1 MAEKIITL
9 SGAATD
15 VLYAL
20 FYRGALLPGDLPS
33 KSGAAELREL
43 GFAETRHTATEYQKE
58 NHFTFLTSEGQKFAV
73 EHLVNTRFGM
83 PASGGYISSYL
94 DALDEI
100 ADLPHYRISSDIAIQ
115 QKIADALDTWLARRH
130 EQLGDAEREKQ
141 VVAFMDGR
149 WVAIRGDYTPDEIR
163 EAAEYIHRY
172 RLSKKLQ
179 KSMEDISPFVVKNG
193 EVFIKNAFIGGAI
206 DSAAPEDTQAVTN
219 VYNINVGVS
228 RNKSEK
234 ADFGDNGIDI
244 HVNVEDLLRNAL
256 AAHEEIERLR
266 KAGDVANKVAADTKA
281 MDELAGHVRKVIMQ
295 ECCPG
300 GVIRS
305 LFSR

>member
-1 MAEKIITL
+1 MSNKTITL

-20 FYRGALLPGDLPS
+20 FYRGALLSGDLPS

-58 NHFTFLTSEGQKFAV
+58 HHFTFLTSEGQKFAV

-83 PASGGYISSYL
+83 PVSGGYISSYL

-100 ADLPHYRISSDIAIQ
+100 ADRPHYRISSDIAIQ
-115 QKIADALDTWLARRH
+115 QKIADALDTWLARHH

-141 VVAFMDGR
+141 AVAFMDGR
-149 WVAIRGDYTPDEIR
+149 WVAIRGDFTPDEIR

-193 EVFIKNAFIGGAI
+193 EVFIKDAFIGGAI
-206 DSAAPEDTQAVTN
+206 VSAAPEVPQPVTN
-219 VYNINVGVS
+219 IYNINYGVCNDKPVQ
-228 RNKSEK
+228 NKVTISTDKFEVK
-234 ADFGDNGIDI
+234 PGIDDNI
-244 HVNVEDLLRNAL
+244 EEILRNAL
-256 AAHEEIERLR
+256 AANEEVERLR
-266 KAGDVANKVAADTKA
+266 DAMKNAAGEGVQQALAAVERDF
-281 MDELAGHVRKVIMQ
+281 
-295 ECCPG
+295 
-300 GVIRS
+300 RS
-305 LFSR
+305 NGKLRRLLGI